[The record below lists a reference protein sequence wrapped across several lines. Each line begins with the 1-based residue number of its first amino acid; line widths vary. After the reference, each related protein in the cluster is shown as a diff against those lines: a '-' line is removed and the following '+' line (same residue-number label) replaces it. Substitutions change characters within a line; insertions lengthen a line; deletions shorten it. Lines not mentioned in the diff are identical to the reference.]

1 MRAGYFYSGLAD
13 VARLTDDQDL
23 ADAAE
28 RLWRNIVDKKLYV
41 TGGIGGTV
49 DGEAFSYNYD
59 LPNDSAY
66 SETCAAISLAFFAR
80 RMLELAPK
88 AEYADVMESALY
100 NTTLA
105 GMALD
110 GKSFFYV
117 NPLEVNP
124 YACHKD
130 SRLRHVKP
138 VRQKWFGCAC
148 CPPNIARIVESV
160 QEYAYTVA
168 EDGGTL
174 FTHLYMGGVAKAEL
188 NGTAVELDVT
198 ANLPWQ
204 GDGKAVVRLG
214 GDAAGTSAQAP
225 ARFTLAF
232 RLPGWVGDESAAA
245 AAITA
250 TGESESGADSSRVTR
265 EIRDGYLYLTGEW
278 RDGDTVTFDFPMPVR
293 MLAANPLVR
302 EDAGKVAF
310 VRGPI
315 TFCAEEKDNGANLH
329 LLHADT
335 EALLADPSVAKVEE
349 FDFHAGAKGIDDK
362 GQGEVEDVTRRM
374 VKLEVPAWREPL
386 PAAVAAAGEGA
397 AEVPAFAPLYT
408 AYAPVKRE
416 PVTAT
421 LIPYFAWANR
431 GENEMIVW
439 LRG

>member
-1 MRAGYFYSGLAD
+1 
-13 VARLTDDQDL
+13 
-23 ADAAE
+23 
-28 RLWRNIVDKKLYV
+28 
-41 TGGIGGTV
+41 
-49 DGEAFSYNYD
+49 
-59 LPNDSAY
+59 
-66 SETCAAISLAFFAR
+66 
-80 RMLELAPK
+80 LELAPK

-397 AEVPAFAPLYT
+397 AEVPAFAPLY
-408 AYAPVKRE
+408 AVYAPVKRE
-416 PVTAT
+416 PATAT

-431 GENEMIVW
+431 GENEMTVW

>member
-1 MRAGYFYSGLAD
+1 M
-13 VARLTDDQDL
+13 
-23 ADAAE
+23 
-28 RLWRNIVDKKLYV
+28 
-41 TGGIGGTV
+41 
-49 DGEAFSYNYD
+49 
-59 LPNDSAY
+59 
-66 SETCAAISLAFFAR
+66 
-80 RMLELAPK
+80 
-88 AEYADVMESALY
+88 
-100 NTTLA
+100 
-105 GMALD
+105 
-110 GKSFFYV
+110 
-117 NPLEVNP
+117 
-124 YACHKD
+124 
-130 SRLRHVKP
+130 
-138 VRQKWFGCAC
+138 RQKWFGCAC
-148 CPPNIARIVESV
+148 CPPNVARIVESV

-188 NGTAVELDVT
+188 NGTAVGLDVT
-198 ANLPWQ
+198 ANLPWY

-214 GDAAGTSAQAP
+214 NDAAGASAQAP

-329 LLHADT
+329 LMHADT

-349 FDFHAGAKGIDDK
+349 FDFHAGATGIDEQ
-362 GQGEVEDVTRRM
+362 GQGEVEDVARRM

-431 GENEMIVW
+431 GENEMTVW

>member
-1 MRAGYFYSGLAD
+1 
-13 VARLTDDQDL
+13 
-23 ADAAE
+23 
-28 RLWRNIVDKKLYV
+28 
-41 TGGIGGTV
+41 
-49 DGEAFSYNYD
+49 
-59 LPNDSAY
+59 
-66 SETCAAISLAFFAR
+66 
-80 RMLELAPK
+80 
-88 AEYADVMESALY
+88 
-100 NTTLA
+100 
-105 GMALD
+105 MALD

-250 TGESESGADSSRVTR
+250 TGESESG
-265 EIRDGYLYLTGEW
+265 
-278 RDGDTVTFDFPMPVR
+278 PM
-293 MLAANPLVR
+293 
-302 EDAGKVAF
+302 
-310 VRGPI
+310 
-315 TFCAEEKDNGANLH
+315 
-329 LLHADT
+329 
-335 EALLADPSVAKVEE
+335 
-349 FDFHAGAKGIDDK
+349 
-362 GQGEVEDVTRRM
+362 
-374 VKLEVPAWREPL
+374 VPA
-386 PAAVAAAGEGA
+386 
-397 AEVPAFAPLYT
+397 
-408 AYAPVKRE
+408 
-416 PVTAT
+416 
-421 LIPYFAWANR
+421 
-431 GENEMIVW
+431 
-439 LRG
+439 

>member
-13 VARLTDDQDL
+13 VARLADDQDL

-293 MLAANPLVR
+293 MLAVNPLVR
-302 EDAGKVAF
+302 EDAG
-310 VRGPI
+310 
-315 TFCAEEKDNGANLH
+315 
-329 LLHADT
+329 
-335 EALLADPSVAKVEE
+335 PSAAKVEE

-397 AEVPAFAPLYT
+397 AEVPAFAPLY
-408 AYAPVKRE
+408 AVYAPVKRE
-416 PVTAT
+416 PATAT

-431 GENEMIVW
+431 GENEMTVW